1 MVLLNFPEFLRY
13 QTKEQW
19 NGSFAVYE
27 TSFKTL
33 KVYKIYS
40 TIYYTVVTILPW
52 STFIFVG
59 LSIHSR
65 ISFYTK
71 KKSIRRT
78 LTWTQY
84 KEILDTRMILG
95 LIGLFFVTYIL
106 EFVSAFC
113 QIMNYQF
120 PELAEIVSKVLIAA
134 NSSLKFFV
142 YLAFSSS
149 FRSNFKKLR
158 IQMK

>member
-13 QTKEQW
+13 QTIEELDG
-19 NGSFAVYE
+19 NLAVYE

-33 KVYKIYS
+33 KVFKIYL
-40 TIYYTVVTILPW
+40 TIYYTLATILPW

-59 LSIHSR
+59 LSINSR
-65 ISFYTK
+65 ISFYTM

-78 LTWTQY
+78 LTWAQY

-106 EFVSAFC
+106 EFGSAFC

-120 PELAEIVSKVLIAA
+120 PALAEIVSKVLIVA
-134 NSSLKFFV
+134 NSTLKFFV

-149 FRSNFKKLR
+149 FRSNFKKML
-158 IQMK
+158 K

>member
-13 QTKEQW
+13 QTKEQLD
-19 NGSFAVYE
+19 GHFAVYE

-40 TIYYTVVTILPW
+40 TIYYTVATILPW

-59 LSIHSR
+59 LSINSR

-71 KKSIRRT
+71 KKSIRKT
-78 LTWTQY
+78 LTRAQY
-84 KEILDTRMILG
+84 KEILDTTMILG

-120 PELAEIVSKVLIAA
+120 PGLAEIVSRVLIAA
-134 NSSLKFFV
+134 YSTLKFFV

-149 FRSNFKKLR
+149 FRSNFKKLF
-158 IQMK
+158 K